1 MNLKQYKQQL
11 IDLLIDLK
19 KYDANKADEDYQE
32 LKKLFDIVY
41 ESGVLNITHL
51 EKDIQDEYKL
61 ELFTFLSSISGTLSF
76 LTIQILA
83 AYNIMAKNHYH
94 KRECYFKKKCGIAIN
109 HLRAPVTVINSQK
122 VEGGYKLNG
131 TLTWASGYKIFDTLL
146 IGFHNDGFEYEAMTK
161 FEPQEGFNIQEADTT
176 FVAYA
181 LNTVNIELKDFFVK
195 EEDVISSNNIGNYTK
210 VKSASKTVHFCLYG
224 LAVSAI
230 LQSKN
235 NHFIAKAT
243 YDLEALKNKIITSCD
258 TYELDLLRVE
268 LFNLVQAIVTTAM
281 TLIGG
286 KSVLASQNL
295 QRVYRELI
303 MFNSNG
309 LNDTLKDIF
318 KTKFINRK

>member
-11 IDLLIDLK
+11 IDLLIQLK
-19 KYDANKADEDYQE
+19 QFDANKADEDYQE
-32 LKKLFDIVY
+32 LEKLFNMVY
-41 ESGVLNITHL
+41 ESGVLKITHL
-51 EKDIQDEYKL
+51 EKSLQDEFKL
-61 ELFTFLSSISGTLSF
+61 ELFTFLSSISGSLSF

-83 AYNIMAKNHYH
+83 AYNIMTKNNYH
-94 KRECYFKKKCGIAIN
+94 KKEYYCHKKCGIAIN
-109 HLRAPVTVINSQK
+109 HLRASVTVISGEK

-146 IGFHNDGFEYEAMTK
+146 IGFHNDGFEYEAITR
-161 FEPQEGFNIQEADTT
+161 FEPKEGFNIGEIEDT
-176 FVAYA
+176 FVAYS

-195 EEDVISSNNIGNYTK
+195 DEDIISSNTIGNYNK

-224 LAVSAI
+224 LAISAI

-235 NHFIAKAT
+235 KQFISKAT
-243 YDLEALKNKIITSCD
+243 YDLETIKNKILNSID

-268 LFNLVQAIVTTAM
+268 LFYLAQEIVLTAM

-286 KSVLASQNL
+286 KSVLASQQL

-309 LNDTLKDIF
+309 LNDTLKDMF
-318 KTKFINRK
+318 KTKYINR

>member
-1 MNLKQYKQQL
+1 MNLTQYKQQL
-11 IDLLIDLK
+11 ANLLIDLK
-19 KYDANKADEDYQE
+19 KFDANKADSDYQE
-32 LKKLFDIVY
+32 LKKLFDVLY
-41 ESGVLNITHL
+41 ASGVLDITDYDKTL
-51 EKDIQDEYKL
+51 QDQFKL

-83 AYNIMAKNHYH
+83 AFNIMAKNHYH
-94 KRECYFKKKCGIAIN
+94 KRNYYFKTKCGIAIN
-109 HLRAPVTVINSQK
+109 HLRAPVTVISGEK

-146 IGFHNDGFEYEAMTK
+146 IGFHHDGFEYEAMTK
-161 FEPQEGFNIQEADTT
+161 FEPQIGFDIGNCDDT

-181 LNTVNIELKDFFVK
+181 MNTVNIELKDFFVK
-195 EEDVISSNNIGNYTK
+195 EEDIISSNTIGNYTK
-210 VKSASKTVHFCLYG
+210 AKSASKTVHFCLYG

-230 LQSKN
+230 LQSTNKQ
-235 NHFIAKAT
+235 FISKAT
-243 YDLEALKNKIITSCD
+243 YDLEAIKNKILLSCD
-258 TYELDLLRVE
+258 TYELDILRVE
-268 LFNLVQAIVTTAM
+268 LFNLVQDIVTTAM

-286 KSVLASQNL
+286 KSIFASQSL

-318 KTKFINRK
+318 KTKFINR

>member
-19 KYDANKADEDYQE
+19 KFDANKADVDYQE
-32 LKKLFDIVY
+32 LQKLFDIVY

-51 EKDIQDEYKL
+51 EKSIQDSYKL

-83 AYNIMAKNHYH
+83 SFNIMTKNHYH
-94 KRECYFKKKCGIAIN
+94 KRECYFHKRCGISIN
-109 HLRAPVTVINSQK
+109 HLRAPVTVISGEK
-122 VEGGYKLNG
+122 VEGGFKLNG

-146 IGFHNDGFEYEAMTK
+146 IGFHNDSFEYEAMTK
-161 FEPQEGFNIQEADTT
+161 FEPQTGFTIGEADDT

-195 EEDVISSNNIGNYTK
+195 DEDIISSNSIGNYTK
-210 VKSASKTVHFCLYG
+210 EKSASKTVHFCLYG

-235 NHFIAKAT
+235 KQFASKAT
-243 YDLEALKNKIITSCD
+243 YDLETLKDKIVTSND

-268 LFNLVQAIVTTAM
+268 LFNLVQDIVTTSM
-281 TLIGG
+281 ILIGG
-286 KSVLASQNL
+286 KSVLASENL

-309 LNDTLKDIF
+309 LNNTLKDMF
-318 KTKFINRK
+318 KTKFINR